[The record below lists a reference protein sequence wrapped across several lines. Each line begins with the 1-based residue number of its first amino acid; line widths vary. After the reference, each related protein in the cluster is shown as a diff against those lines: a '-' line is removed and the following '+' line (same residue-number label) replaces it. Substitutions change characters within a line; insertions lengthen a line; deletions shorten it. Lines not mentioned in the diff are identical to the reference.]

1 MGDHLGYHDD
11 GVHMSQGFPIARIA
25 GIRIRAH
32 WSVLLICGLLAWGL
46 ADGLVPV
53 AVPRTPELLSWTVSV
68 AAALVL
74 LASLTAHEVAHSL
87 VARRLGLPVDG
98 ITLWVFGG
106 VSQIRGDLATAR
118 TEIAVAVVG
127 PAVTLVLTGV
137 FFGASAALAA
147 AGAPGLVV
155 LAAEW
160 LAGVNLLLLVFN
172 LVPAFPLD
180 GGRILR
186 GILWARRGDRSRATI
201 AAARAGR
208 VFAFLLVALGL
219 VDFFAT
225 SDFGGVWL
233 VFIGWFLAS
242 MARGE
247 QRGETV
253 RRALEDVRV
262 RDVMSTNPIVVPSW
276 ITVRLLLEQY
286 AMRYP
291 YTAFPTHGLDGKVD
305 GLVTLL
311 GMKRVPPRQR
321 GERRASEISIPIE
334 QLPIARPDDLVT
346 DLFSRMS
353 SRGAG
358 RALVF
363 DGEQLVGIVSPSD
376 VGRRLQVGTVQP
388 PAAARRPE
396 SPPVA

>member
-1 MGDHLGYHDD
+1 M
-11 GVHMSQGFPIARIA
+11 
-25 GIRIRAH
+25 
-32 WSVLLICGLLAWGL
+32 
-46 ADGLVPV
+46 
-53 AVPRTPELLSWTVSV
+53 
-68 AAALVL
+68 
-74 LASLTAHEVAHSL
+74 
-87 VARRLGLPVDG
+87 
-98 ITLWVFGG
+98 
-106 VSQIRGDLATAR
+106 
-118 TEIAVAVVG
+118 
-127 PAVTLVLTGV
+127 
-137 FFGASAALAA
+137 
-147 AGAPGLVV
+147 
-155 LAAEW
+155 
-160 LAGVNLLLLVFN
+160 
-172 LVPAFPLD
+172 
-180 GGRILR
+180 
-186 GILWARRGDRSRATI
+186 
-201 AAARAGR
+201 
-208 VFAFLLVALGL
+208 
-219 VDFFAT
+219 
-225 SDFGGVWL
+225 WL

-376 VGRRLQVGTVQP
+376 VGRRLQLGTVQP